1 MSPCFLA
8 IEGQMGEGKTVQT
21 IYTCFKHGIH
31 PYYFSSAQLS
41 GNLERDSIKELEATY
56 NYLLEHDREDNFSV
70 IIIDDFHLSIASC
83 DENVSKTVNSQILTD
98 YLMSIADTTKATPG
112 KKIPF
117 ILIANTFEHL
127 YSPLTR
133 DGRMKLFKWEPS
145 NMQKR
150 NLIYQM
156 YRDIL
161 VEGSFDE
168 FEEFVEEH
176 LVQPTFVMDH
186 PIEISPLT
194 KKKPENPEYVERFEF
209 FMNGWEMANAYSEL
223 NDRIDQRERFAAQ
236 EEQFAQGDEEAN
248 HTDEDFLNAL
258 MIGMPPTGGIGF
270 GIDRMCMLMTDSAAI
285 RDVLLFPTMKS
296 IDK

>member
-1 MSPCFLA
+1 MDITFKPKELKPIRDRQNANTIFLDKEFERKVLLHIITNSLKKNMSPCFLA

-168 FEEFVEEH
+168 FEEFVEDNINES
-176 LVQPTFVMDH
+176 LSFFGEVKNDIYMDMIEDYLREESFADLYEVTQKFNNDLRLYDKKFVEVGTIKKLAKIRKSEYRVQVV
-186 PIEISPLT
+186 
-194 KKKPENPEYVERFEF
+194 KER
-209 FMNGWEMANAYSEL
+209 L
-223 NDRIDQRERFAAQ
+223 
-236 EEQFAQGDEEAN
+236 
-248 HTDEDFLNAL
+248 
-258 MIGMPPTGGIGF
+258 
-270 GIDRMCMLMTDSAAI
+270 
-285 RDVLLFPTMKS
+285 K
-296 IDK
+296 